1 MALAQLIALLCPLAL
16 AQTLSVATIAA
27 DQALIV
33 GDGNSV
39 ALVRV
44 APSLAAPERFEAAGR
59 LNLHGAV
66 SNVAALPDGSA
77 ALAAVGARVYVLS
90 ARPPL
95 RTLGSFAVNG
105 VSAGRVRT
113 QSAGTLVFV
122 CVSKAS
128 SALHGGDGDGALEIW
143 DIADVR
149 HAPPLRVGSLTFAGR
164 GVVDVLPSGGGG
176 GGGGGGTLFVSTG
189 AGLSAVNA
197 SDPSHPVEL
206 WRAPSPTGGGFD
218 GISLDPGNG
227 RLPPIVWAAADA
239 HGVVSIDVATGA
251 VVGSY
256 AFQPPYS
263 KVWSGSVALASGG
276 LILVAA
282 DPGLMIMVNGGGGH
296 VVNSSSAGSSITGAC
311 GINSPFGSLAGGSGW
326 NLEVV
331 GSTAYLANQDGG
343 LQVVDVAVP
352 ASPRVVWHTG
362 KGTQGSCAAPPSP
375 APTGPPGG
383 ASVSEQLGLGLGLG
397 LTAALLLGFAVLYY
411 HKRRQGAHSTSS
423 DKKAH
428 LAGAE
433 AGVSLDDEEGGGG
446 GGGDYVLLK
455 S

>member
-27 DQALIV
+27 DQALVV
-33 GDGNSV
+33 GDGSSV

-44 APSLAAPERFEAAGR
+44 TPSLAAPTNFEAVGR
-59 LNLHGAV
+59 LDLHGAV

-90 ARPPL
+90 VKPPL
-95 RTLGSFAVNG
+95 RTLGSFAVSG
-105 VSAGRVRT
+105 VSAGRVRA

-122 CVSKAS
+122 CVSTAS
-128 SALHGGDGDGALEIW
+128 SALQGGGGDGALEIW

-149 HAPPLRVGSLTFAGR
+149 SGPPRQVGSLTFAGR
-164 GVVDVLPSGGGG
+164 GVVDVLQGGGG
-176 GGGGGGTLFVSTG
+176 GGVLFVSTS

-197 SDPSHPVEL
+197 SDPSNAVEL
-206 WRAPSPTGGGFD
+206 WRVPSPTGGGFD
-218 GISLDPGNG
+218 GISLDPGTS
-227 RLPPIVWAAADA
+227 RQPSIVWAAADA

-256 AFQPPYS
+256 AFQPPYN
-263 KVWSGSVALASGG
+263 KVWSGSVALTSGG

-282 DPGLMIMVNGGGGH
+282 DPGLMIMANGGGGH
-296 VVNSSSAGSSITGAC
+296 VVNGSSSSAGSSASIAGAC
-311 GINSPFGSLAGGSGW
+311 AINSPFGSLAGGSGW

-331 GSTAYLANQDGG
+331 GSTAYLADQGGG

-362 KGTQGSCAAPPSP
+362 KGAQGSCAAPPPP
-375 APTGPPGG
+375 AGPPGG

-411 HKRRQGAHSTSS
+411 HKRRLGARRTSS
-423 DKKAH
+423 DKAH

-433 AGVSLDDEEGGGG
+433 AGVSFDVEGGGG